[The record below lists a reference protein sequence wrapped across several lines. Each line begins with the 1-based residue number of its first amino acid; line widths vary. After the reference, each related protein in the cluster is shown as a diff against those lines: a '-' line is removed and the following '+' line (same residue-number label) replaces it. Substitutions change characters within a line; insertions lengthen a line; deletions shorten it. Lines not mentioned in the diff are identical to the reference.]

1 MTAVTTPTVPF
12 PSLAWFQ
19 ALADAAARDPDRYR
33 RLGWA
38 ELVLGVVVGEE
49 RYRLTFDGYTCTEVA
64 PWAPGERVDCWIEA
78 APADWRELI
87 EHLQARGRAD
97 ARHTLNSLVLADERF
112 HLRADEQLGADAF
125 YRFNAT
131 LQAFIEEAGNVPTEF
146 R

>member
-1 MTAVTTPTVPF
+1 MTTVTTEAVPF

-19 ALADAAARDPDRYR
+19 ALADAAARHPDCYR
-33 RLGWA
+33 RLGWV
-38 ELVLGVVVGEE
+38 ELVLGIVVGDE

-64 PWAPGERVDCWIEA
+64 PWGPGERVDCWVEA
-78 APADWRELI
+78 APSDWRELI
-87 EHLQARGRAD
+87 EHLRARGRAD
-97 ARHTLNSLVLADERF
+97 ARHTLNSLVLTDDRF

-131 LQAFIEEAGNVPTEF
+131 LQAFIEEATDVPTDL